1 MSNFFDERP
10 VVKAED
16 LRGPRVYSTD
26 LSASLYDQND
36 EGNSLLI
43 ASRALKIKIIT
54 KGLVTLNCT
63 HLVSPFGVRLL
74 EKYPDVI
81 AGDAILPAFRTD
93 KSNLADYVEDAQ
105 IFEKAGITEKQL
117 GDHIGLLSAT
127 VRQVMPWELADVGAR
142 FRDMVLVGLR
152 SDHSRICRQLDQEF
166 GFSRD
171 DREKLASEIA
181 SLDFSTSANI
191 REYVAKLPEGPRTP
205 IDRFVTACYHMV
217 GTNVVHCE
225 TGTDLSPL
233 SNFKME
239 DVLLSG
245 QQDAHLTDEA
255 IFLEL
260 FLATALDKI
269 QSIAI
274 PSQIID
280 SLSFKHVHL
289 LSGALRKAGFQ
300 EKYDQVIQTCLEAI
314 SKADKREALEAIEPG
329 DIAAAVSEL
338 ADTFEQ
344 EVTTEI
350 PKYWTKAA
358 AEAKSEAYQA
368 GTDLAG
374 DAAGAVPVL
383 GTVVSV
389 AGAMRNASNLTL
401 AAVDFYEARDALNQA
416 HERRNKRIR
425 AVIDK
430 LDFNGKAKLLDAAA
444 LLADV
449 HVAAITRV

>member
-1 MSNFFDERP
+1 MSSFFDERP

-26 LSASLYDQND
+26 LAASLYDPND
-36 EGNSLLI
+36 EVNCLLV
-43 ASRALKIKIIT
+43 AARALKIKIIT
-54 KGLVTLNCT
+54 RGLVTLNCA

-74 EKYPDVI
+74 ETYPDLVT
-81 AGDAILPAFRTD
+81 GDAILPAFRTD

-105 IFEKAGITEKQL
+105 IFEKVGITEKRL
-117 GDHIGLLSAT
+117 GDHIASVSAK
-127 VRQVMPWELADVGAR
+127 VRQVIPWELADVGDR
-142 FRDMVLVGLR
+142 FRDMIVVGLR
-152 SDHSRICRQLDQEF
+152 DDQSRISRQLDREH

-171 DREKLASEIA
+171 NRDKVASEIA
-181 SLDFSTSANI
+181 SLNFSTSSTI
-191 REYVAKLPEGPRTP
+191 RDYVAKLPKGPKTP

-239 DVLLSG
+239 DILLSG
-245 QQDAHLTDEA
+245 QQNADLTDEA

-269 QSIAI
+269 QALAI
-274 PSQIID
+274 PSQIVD
-280 SLSFKHVHL
+280 SLSFEHVHL

-300 EKYDQVIQTCLEAI
+300 EKYDQVVQTCLEAM
-314 SKADKREALEAIEPG
+314 SKTDKRAALEAIEPE
-329 DIAAAVSEL
+329 DIATAVSEL
-338 ADTFEQ
+338 AGAFEQ
-344 EVTTEI
+344 EVAAEI
-350 PKYWTKAA
+350 PKYWTNAA

-374 DAAGAVPVL
+374 DAAGAVPIL
-383 GTVVSV
+383 GNVVSV
-389 AGAMRNASNLTL
+389 AGAMRNASNLAL
-401 AAVDFYEARDALNQA
+401 AAVDLYEARDALNHA
-416 HERRNKRIR
+416 HQLRIDRMR
-425 AVIDK
+425 AIIDK
-430 LDFNGKAKLLDAAA
+430 LDFKSKAKLLDGAA

-449 HVAAITRV
+449 HVAAISRI